1 MMTPTRFALLVIVTA
16 VMLPISP
23 NVSAMS
29 VAPVDNLV
37 AEPLTTGA
45 TLDREFSLMQPYQTP
60 VLPLLQPLSGRTKID
75 CKCLYFDWW
84 YDTGGLWVQHSPN
97 EFIAI

>member
-1 MMTPTRFALLVIVTA
+1 MMTPTRFALLVLVAA

-23 NVSAMS
+23 KVSAMS

-37 AEPLTTGA
+37 AKSLTTGA
-45 TLDREFSLMQPYQTP
+45 TVDRVSSLMQPYQAP
-60 VLPLLQPLSGRTKID
+60 VLPLVQPLSGRTKID

-84 YDTGGLWVQHSPN
+84 YDTGGLWVQRWLDKS
-97 EFIAI
+97 IAI